1 MAPLAF
7 LFPIALAVLAFVV
20 YPSAYHP
27 TSTTS
32 CLVLP
37 TDASW
42 PSMADW
48 DNLNATVGGRL
59 IATTPLA
66 AVCHDPNFDAA
77 KCNAIKKDW
86 LQPLTQ

>member
-1 MAPLAF
+1 
-7 LFPIALAVLAFVV
+7 
-20 YPSAYHP
+20 
-27 TSTTS
+27 
-32 CLVLP
+32 
-37 TDASW
+37 
-42 PSMADW
+42 MADW